1 MPLFSPLLRP
11 RRLVAALTLVTL
23 AAGAGS
29 ALAETIRI
37 GVTAGP
43 HAEIVEALVP
53 VARAKG
59 LEVKVIEFS
68 DGVMINTATNDG
80 ELEANAFQH
89 LPYLDGQI
97 KDRGLKLASAAKT
110 VLLPMAAFSKRH
122 AKADALPD
130 GAVVAIPND
139 PTNAGRALK
148 LLETGGLLSLKPG
161 LEGFNA
167 TVLDIVKNP
176 RKLRIRELEATQIPR
191 SLEDVDLA
199 VINTN
204 YAIRA
209 GLNPIRDSLLR
220 EGDLSEYFCLIAV
233 RQADLDKPWVKA
245 LAEAYQSP
253 EVKEFVAAKYQ
264 GNILAGW

>member
-1 MPLFSPLLRP
+1 MTTLFDTLRRRTLL
-11 RRLVAALTLVTL
+11 AALSLTALTFGG
-23 AAGAGS
+23 AAS
-29 ALAETIRI
+29 AETIRI
-37 GVTAGP
+37 GVTPGP

-59 LEVKVIEFS
+59 LDVKVIESS

-89 LPYLDGQI
+89 VPYLEGQV
-97 KDRGLKLASAAKT
+97 KERGLKLVSVAKT
-110 VLLPMAAFSKRH
+110 VLLPMAAYSKRFP
-122 AKADALPD
+122 KADALPS

-148 LLETGGLLSLKPG
+148 LLEVGGLLKLKPG
-161 LEGFNA
+161 LGFN
-167 TVLDIVKNP
+167 TTILDITENP
-176 RKLRIRELEATQIPR
+176 KKLRIRELEAAQIPR

-209 GLNPIRDSLLR
+209 GLNPIKDSLLR
-220 EGDLSEYFCLIAV
+220 EGDLSEYFCLVAV
-233 RQADLDKPWVKA
+233 RQADLDKPWVKT
-245 LAEAYQSP
+245 LAEAYRSP
-253 EVKEFVAAKYQ
+253 EVKAFVEAKYQ